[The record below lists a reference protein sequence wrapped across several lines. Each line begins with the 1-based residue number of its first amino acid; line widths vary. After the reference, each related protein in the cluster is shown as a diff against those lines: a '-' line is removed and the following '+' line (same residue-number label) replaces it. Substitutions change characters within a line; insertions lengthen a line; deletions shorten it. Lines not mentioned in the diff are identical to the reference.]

1 LSPATYGDC
10 LSAWDIASRTP
21 RARGLG
27 KPPPKVRHPGACSAR
42 TVWVRYTSA
51 MNENFGELKARVR
64 KLNELLSA
72 EPDRI
77 LGNLEFARAVSQAQ
91 RLVRDGDRTREPS
104 QVLRTAV
111 EKAELLGRAIH

>member
-1 LSPATYGDC
+1 L
-10 LSAWDIASRTP
+10 
-21 RARGLG
+21 
-27 KPPPKVRHPGACSAR
+27 RHPGACSAR
-42 TVWVRYTSA
+42 TVWGRYTSA

-72 EPDRI
+72 EPDRV
-77 LGNLEFARAVSQAQ
+77 LGNLEFARAVSYRRSA
-91 RLVRDGDRTREPS
+91 LVRDGDRTREPS